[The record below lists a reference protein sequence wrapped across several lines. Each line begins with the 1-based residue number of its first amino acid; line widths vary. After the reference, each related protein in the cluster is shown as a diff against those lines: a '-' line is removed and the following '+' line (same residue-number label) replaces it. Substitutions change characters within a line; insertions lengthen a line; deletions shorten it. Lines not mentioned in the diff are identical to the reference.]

1 MAAPMAAPMAAQMTA
16 QMTAQMPAVLKTLAD
31 LIQINSVNP
40 NYKLGV
46 PEADVVDYIETFF
59 QQRSIKT
66 WRQSVEPHRDNL
78 IASVPG
84 RDQHRKMIFEAHM
97 DTVSV
102 DGMTIPPFEPVVRE
116 GRMYGRGACDTKSG
130 LAGMMH
136 ALADV
141 AESSVSPPCDLWFV
155 ATVDEEFA
163 YRGVAEFCRELAA
176 ETCAVAVVAEP
187 TELQPV
193 VASKG
198 LIRWIIETTGKA
210 AHSAKPHLGVNAI
223 TSMVQVLQALEHDNL
238 GLSTRSHPLLGNA
251 TCNVGVIRGG
261 VQVNLVPA
269 TCQVEVDRR
278 LLPGETSELV
288 FQHYQSVLDE
298 VMRKHPQVQAIMH
311 PPMLTDLPLE
321 TCVEC
326 PPVQAML
333 QVLSDL
339 GCRREPVGM
348 PFGSDASKFGA
359 LGIPSLIFGPGSIDQ
374 AHTASEFVDCQQVL
388 TSHQVYR
395 SYMLSEGVLGA
406 GVIS

>member
-1 MAAPMAAPMAAQMTA
+1 MAAQMTA
-16 QMTAQMPAVLKTLAD
+16 QMTARMPAVLKTLAD

-40 NYKLGV
+40 NYQSGV

-66 WRQSVEPHRDNL
+66 WRQPVEPHRDNL

-84 RDQHRKMIFEAHM
+84 RDHHRKMIFEAHM

-339 GCRREPVGM
+339 GCRREPAGM

>member
-1 MAAPMAAPMAAQMTA
+1 MTAPMTAPMTA
-16 QMTAQMPAVLKTLAD
+16 RMPAVLKTLAD

-40 NYKLGV
+40 NYKSGV
-46 PEADVVDYIETFF
+46 PEAAVVDYIETFF
-59 QQRSIKT
+59 QRRSIKT
-66 WRQSVEPHRDNL
+66 WRQSVEPQRDNL
-78 IASVPG
+78 IALVPG
-84 RDQHRKMIFEAHM
+84 RDHHRKMIFEAHM

-102 DGMTIPPFEPVVRE
+102 DGMTIPPFEPAVRE

-193 VASKG
+193 IASKG

-298 VMRKHPQVQAIMH
+298 VMRTHPQVRAIMH

-321 TCVEC
+321 TRVEC
-326 PPVQAML
+326 APVQAML

-339 GCRREPVGM
+339 GCRREPAGM

>member
-1 MAAPMAAPMAAQMTA
+1 MAAQMTA
-16 QMTAQMPAVLKTLAD
+16 RMPAVLKTLAD

-40 NYKLGV
+40 NYKSGV
-46 PEADVVDYIETFF
+46 PEAAVVDYIETFF
-59 QQRSIKT
+59 QRRSIKT
-66 WRQSVEPHRDNL
+66 WRQSVEPQRDNL
-78 IASVPG
+78 IALVPG
-84 RDQHRKMIFEAHM
+84 RDHHRKMIFEAHM

-102 DGMTIPPFEPVVRE
+102 DGMTIPPFEPAVRE

-193 VASKG
+193 IASKG

-298 VMRKHPQVQAIMH
+298 VMRTHPQVRAIMH

-321 TCVEC
+321 TRVEC
-326 PPVQAML
+326 APVQAML

-339 GCRREPVGM
+339 GCPREPAGM

-395 SYMLSEGVLGA
+395 SFMLSEGVLDA

>member
-1 MAAPMAAPMAAQMTA
+1 MTAPMPA
-16 QMTAQMPAVLKTLAD
+16 AVLQTLAD
-31 LIQINSVNP
+31 LIRINSVNP
-40 NYKLGV
+40 NYNSGV
-46 PEADVVDYIETFF
+46 PEAEVVAYIEAFF

-66 WRQSVEPHRDNL
+66 WRQSVEPQRDNL
-78 IASVPG
+78 IALIPG
-84 RDQHRKMIFEAHM
+84 RDRHRKMIFEAHM

-102 DGMTIPPFEPVVRE
+102 DGMTISPFEPVVKD
-116 GRMYGRGACDTKSG
+116 GRMYGRGACDIKSG

-141 AESSVSPPCDLWFV
+141 AASKICPPCDLWFV

-176 ETCAVAVVAEP
+176 ETCVVAVVAEP

-223 TSMVQVLQALEHDNL
+223 TSMVHVLQALESDNL
-238 GLSTRSHPLLGNA
+238 QLSCQTHPLLGNA

-269 TCQVEVDRR
+269 SCQVEVDRR
-278 LLPGETSELV
+278 LLPGETSDLV
-288 FQHYQSVLDE
+288 FQHYQTVIDQ
-298 VMRKHPQVQAIMH
+298 VMRLNPQVQAIMH

-321 TCVEC
+321 TPVDC
-326 PPVQAML
+326 PPVQTML
-333 QVLSDL
+333 QTL
-339 GCRREPVGM
+339 RELDCYRAPVGM

-374 AHTASEFVDCQQVL
+374 AHTANEFVDCQQVL
-388 TSHQVYR
+388 TAHQVYR
-395 SYMLSEGVLGA
+395 RYMLSETVFDA
-406 GVIS
+406 GMCS

>member
-1 MAAPMAAPMAAQMTA
+1 MTA
-16 QMTAQMPAVLKTLAD
+16 PMPAVLQTLAD
-31 LIQINSVNP
+31 LIEINSVNP
-40 NYKLGV
+40 NYKSGV
-46 PEADVVDYIETFF
+46 PEADVVAYVETFF

-66 WRQSVEPHRDNL
+66 WRQSVEPHRENL
-78 IASVPG
+78 IALVPG
-84 RDQHRKMIFEAHM
+84 RDRQRKMIFEAHM

-102 DGMTIPPFEPVVRE
+102 DGMTIPPFKPVVKD
-116 GRMYGRGACDTKSG
+116 GRMFGRGACDTKSG

-141 AESSVSPPCDLWFV
+141 AESSASPPCDLWFV

-163 YRGVAEFCRELAA
+163 YRGVTAFCRELAV
-176 ETCAVAVVAEP
+176 ETCVVAVVAEP

-198 LIRWIIETTGKA
+198 LIRWVIETTGKA

-223 TSMVQVLQALEHDNL
+223 TSMVHVLQALEHDNL
-238 GLSTRSHPLLGNA
+238 QLSTRSHPLLGNA

-269 TCQVEVDRR
+269 SCRVEVDRR

-288 FQHYQSVLDE
+288 FQHYQAVVDQVMLDY
-298 VMRKHPQVQAIMH
+298 PQVHAVMH

-321 TCVEC
+321 TPVEC
-326 PPVQAML
+326 PPVQAMV
-333 QVLSDL
+333 QVLAEL
-339 GCRREPVGM
+339 GCHRPPAGM

-388 TSHQVYR
+388 TSQEVYR
-395 SYMLSEGVLGA
+395 RYMLSEYVLEARA
-406 GVIS
+406 GD

>member
-1 MAAPMAAPMAAQMTA
+1 MTAPMPS
-16 QMTAQMPAVLKTLAD
+16 VLQTLAD

-40 NYKLGV
+40 NYKSGV
-46 PEADVVDYIETFF
+46 PEAGVVDYIDTFF

-78 IASVPG
+78 IALVPG
-84 RDQHRKMIFEAHM
+84 RDHHRKMIFEAHM

-102 DGMTIPPFEPVVRE
+102 EGMTIPPFEPVVRQ

-141 AESSVSPPCDLWFV
+141 AASAVLPPCDLWFV

-163 YRGVAEFCRELAA
+163 YRGVAEFCRELTA
-176 ETCAVAVVAEP
+176 ETCVVAVVAEP

-193 VASKG
+193 IASKG
-198 LIRWIIETTGKA
+198 LIRWVIETTGKA

-223 TSMVQVLQALEHDNL
+223 TSMVQVLQALEHANL
-238 GLSTRSHPLLGNA
+238 ELSNCSHPLLGNA

-269 TCQVEVDRR
+269 SCQVEVDRR

-288 FQHYQSVLDE
+288 LQHYQKVLDQ
-298 VMRKHPQVQAIMH
+298 VMQMHPQVQAVMH

-321 TCVEC
+321 TPADCS
-326 PPVQAML
+326 PVQAML
-333 QVLSDL
+333 QVLRDL
-339 GCRREPVGM
+339 GCPQEPVGM

-374 AHTASEFVDCQQVL
+374 AHTANEYVDCQQVL
-388 TSHQVYR
+388 MSHQVYR
-395 SYMLSEGVLGA
+395 RYMLSEHVLHA

>member
-1 MAAPMAAPMAAQMTA
+1 MTVP
-16 QMTAQMPAVLKTLAD
+16 MPAVLQTLAD
-31 LIQINSVNP
+31 LIRINSVNP
-40 NYKLGV
+40 NYNSGV
-46 PEADVVDYIETFF
+46 PEADMVDYIETFF
-59 QQRSIKT
+59 KKRSIKT
-66 WRQSVEPHRDNL
+66 WRQPVEPHRENL

-84 RDQHRKMIFEAHM
+84 RDRQRKMVFEAHM

-102 DGMTIPPFEPVVRE
+102 DGMTIPPFEPVLTD
-116 GRMYGRGACDTKSG
+116 GRMFGRGACDTKSG

-141 AESSVSPPCDLWFV
+141 AESSVSPPCDLWFS

-176 ETCAVAVVAEP
+176 ETCVVAVVAEP
-187 TELQPV
+187 TELQAV

-198 LIRWIIETTGKA
+198 LIRWVIETTGKA
-210 AHSAKPHLGVNAI
+210 AHSAKPHIGVNAI
-223 TSMVQVLQALEHDNL
+223 TSMVQVLQALENDSVE
-238 GLSTRSHPLLGNA
+238 LSTRSHPLLGNA

-269 TCQVEVDRR
+269 SCQVEVDRR
-278 LLPGETSELV
+278 LLPGETSECVL
-288 FQHYQSVLDE
+288 QHYQAVLDQ
-298 VMRKHPQVQAIMH
+298 VMQMHPQVQAIMH

-321 TCVEC
+321 TPVEC
-326 PPVQAML
+326 LPVRAML

-339 GCRREPVGM
+339 GCHREPAGM

-374 AHTASEFVDCQQVL
+374 AHSANEFVDCQQVL
-388 TSHQVYR
+388 TCQQVYR
-395 SYMLSEGVLGA
+395 RYMLSEGVLDA
-406 GVIS
+406 GVFS

>member
-1 MAAPMAAPMAAQMTA
+1 MTNP
-16 QMTAQMPAVLKTLAD
+16 MPAVLQTLAD
-31 LIQINSVNP
+31 LIRINSVNP
-40 NYKLGV
+40 NYQSGV

-59 QQRSIKT
+59 QRRSIKT

-78 IASVPG
+78 IALVPG
-84 RDQHRKMIFEAHM
+84 RDHRRKMIFEAHM

-102 DGMTIPPFEPVVRE
+102 EGMAIPPFEPVVRE

-130 LAGMMH
+130 LAGMIH

-141 AESSVSPPCDLWFV
+141 DASTALPPCDLWFV

-176 ETCAVAVVAEP
+176 ESCVVAVVAEP

-198 LIRWIIETTGKA
+198 LIRWVIETTGTA

-223 TSMVQVLQALEHDNL
+223 TSMVQVLQALEQANL
-238 GLSTRSHPLLGNA
+238 ELSNHVHPLLGNA

-269 TCQVEVDRR
+269 SCQVELDRR
-278 LLPGETSELV
+278 LLPGESSELV
-288 FQHYQSVLDE
+288 LKHYQKVLDQ
-298 VMRKHPQVQAIMH
+298 VMRTHPQVQAIMH
-311 PPMLTDLPLE
+311 PPMLTDIALE
-321 TCVEC
+321 TPVDC
-326 PPVQAML
+326 PPVQAIL
-333 QVLSDL
+333 QVLSEL
-339 GCRREPVGM
+339 GCPQEPVGM

-374 AHTASEFVDCQQVL
+374 AHTATEFVDCQQVRMA
-388 TSHQVYR
+388 HQVYR
-395 SYMLSEGVLGA
+395 NYMLSEHVLNDC
-406 GVIS
+406 VTS

>member
-1 MAAPMAAPMAAQMTA
+1 MTA
-16 QMTAQMPAVLKTLAD
+16 PMPAVLQTLAD
-31 LIQINSVNP
+31 LIKINSVNP
-40 NYKLGV
+40 NYKSGV

-59 QQRSIKT
+59 QQRSIRT

-78 IASVPG
+78 IALVPG
-84 RDQHRKMIFEAHM
+84 RDHHRKMIFEAHM

-102 DGMTIPPFEPVVRE
+102 EGMAIPPFEPVVSE

-130 LAGMMH
+130 LAGMIH

-141 AESSVSPPCDLWFV
+141 AASAVLPPCDLWFV

-176 ETCAVAVVAEP
+176 ETCVVAVVAEP

-198 LIRWIIETTGKA
+198 LIRWVIETTGTA

-223 TSMVQVLQALEHDNL
+223 TSMVQVLQALEQANL
-238 GLSTRSHPLLGNA
+238 ELSNHVHPLLGNA

-269 TCQVEVDRR
+269 SCQVEVDRR
-278 LLPGETSELV
+278 LLPGEISELV
-288 FQHYQSVLDE
+288 LQHYQKVLDQ
-298 VMRKHPQVQAIMH
+298 VMRTHPQVQAIMH

-321 TCVEC
+321 TPVDC
-326 PPVQAML
+326 PPVQAIL

-339 GCRREPVGM
+339 GCPQEPVGV

-388 TSHQVYR
+388 MAHQVYR
-395 SYMLSEGVLGA
+395 RYMLSEHVLNA
-406 GVIS
+406 CVIS